1 MHWFWRRRHHHH
13 HHHHHERVWLIVN
26 NFAVQLKPNQE
37 IHMAQTL
44 TDNQIDNLAIVA
56 TDGAG
61 NPVSPT
67 FDSPPTWTLSDPSN
81 SNTLA
86 ASADGLTA
94 VLTPGQVGSTPT
106 VNLSGIIG
114 GVTLTASLA
123 VSIVSSAVVSISIVG
138 VPTDKPAPTPS
149 PAPAP
154 VPAPGP

>member
-1 MHWFWRRRHHHH
+1 
-13 HHHHHERVWLIVN
+13 
-26 NFAVQLKPNQE
+26 
-37 IHMAQTL
+37 MAQTL
-44 TDNQIDNLAIVA
+44 TDNQIDNLSIVA

-61 NPVSPT
+61 NPVAPT
-67 FDSPPTWTLSDPSN
+67 FDSPPSWTLSDPSGSN
-81 SNTLA
+81 SLV

-123 VSIVSSAVVSISIVG
+123 ISIVSSAVVALSIVG
-138 VPTDKPAPTPS
+138 TPAAKPVAS

-154 VPAPGP
+154 APAA